1 MITSSLWS
9 SRMFLKM
16 EVPAMRKNVSSIY
29 VFILTVH
36 NAKKFL
42 SLQISQTSQAI
53 STEFNNMLRNQTNAR
68 KRKKVINEIFATEKT
83 YQDHLHAVTSVSIH
97 WLHFIVTVAFT
108 FITLTCH
115 LRECQVI
122 KACEI
127 IYTVCFKRKC
137 AIWNFSFF
145 TAIPWWQMPEFFNA
159 NIPFNKAHYCDNP
172 HIALS
177 VC

>member
-1 MITSSLWS
+1 M
-9 SRMFLKM
+9 RM
-16 EVPAMRKNVSSIY
+16 NVSSIY

-97 WLHFIVTVAFT
+97 SLHFIVAFT
-108 FITLTCH
+108 FITLTCQ
-115 LRECQVI
+115 LWECQII
-122 KACEI
+122 KACEA
-127 IYTVCFKRKC
+127 IYSTLSATKGKKC
-137 AIWNFSFF
+137 AILNSQHLHSNSLM
-145 TAIPWWQMPEFFNA
+145 TDA
-159 NIPFNKAHYCDNP
+159 
-172 HIALS
+172 
-177 VC
+177 

>member
-1 MITSSLWS
+1 
-9 SRMFLKM
+9 M

-36 NAKKFL
+36 SAKKFL

-97 WLHFIVTVAFT
+97 
-108 FITLTCH
+108 
-115 LRECQVI
+115 
-122 KACEI
+122 
-127 IYTVCFKRKC
+127 
-137 AIWNFSFF
+137 
-145 TAIPWWQMPEFFNA
+145 
-159 NIPFNKAHYCDNP
+159 
-172 HIALS
+172 
-177 VC
+177 